1 MHESVL
7 LEEDLLGERPGKHS
21 NMTFQINFI
30 RMLNIITGL
39 QAIRISH
46 SYTLPNLW
54 FGDLPWL
61 FFYREACWNILQC
74 LEYIH
79 KCWSLQVLNIQL
91 YRQRYNLRHAKN
103 LSKKQTNEDEAPPP
117 FARIKVCFWQS
128 WKNPLPA
135 IFIFRKHPKCE
146 NMVICIWIIINSPVV
161 KIRPKKHIWSKL

>member
-39 QAIRISH
+39 QAIRFFH

-61 FFYREACWNILQC
+61 FFYRKACWNILQC

-79 KCWSLQVLNIQL
+79 KCWGLQVLNKQL
-91 YRQRYNLRHAKN
+91 HRQRYNLKTGEE
-103 LSKKQTNEDEAPPP
+103 SVKKTNQRGRNSSSVCLYQSVFLAILKKILCRL
-117 FARIKVCFWQS
+117 FLYLGNIQNVKVWWYVYES
-128 WKNPLPA
+128 
-135 IFIFRKHPKCE
+135 
-146 NMVICIWIIINSPVV
+146 
-161 KIRPKKHIWSKL
+161 